1 MPDSV
6 GPRPASTRPRRP
18 VSASLPVFPWD
29 TLVEATAL
37 ARAHP
42 GGIVDLSVGT
52 PVDPVAPVIQEAL
65 CGAAEAPGYPL
76 TAGTPELR
84 ASAVAALNRRYG
96 VTGLAESAVLPVI
109 GTKELIAWLPTLLG
123 LGTEDLVVVPELAY
137 PTYEV
142 GARLA
147 GTRVLPA
154 DSLTQLGPESPAMI
168 FLNSPSNPTG
178 RVLGAEHLRKVVGW
192 ARERGSLVVSD
203 ECYLGLAWDAHPYS
217 VLHPEVCGGDHTG
230 LLAVHSLS
238 KSSSLAG
245 YRAGFVAGDP
255 ALVAELLAV
264 RKHAGMMV
272 PGPVQAAMVAALDD
286 DEHQTV
292 QRERYA
298 RRREAL
304 MAAFTSA
311 GFTIEHSEAGLYLW
325 ATRGEPCRTTVDWLA
340 QRGILVAPGD
350 FYGAG
355 GSRHVRVAMTATDE
369 RVRAAAERLSA

>member
-1 MPDSV
+1 M
-6 GPRPASTRPRRP
+6 
-18 VSASLPVFPWD
+18 SAALPVFPWD
-29 TLVEATAL
+29 TLTEAAAV

-52 PVDPVAPVIQEAL
+52 PVDPVAPVIQAAL
-65 CGAAEAPGYPL
+65 TAAAAVPGYPW

-84 ASAVAALNRRYG
+84 AAAVAALRRRYG
-96 VTGLAESAVLPVI
+96 ITGLPEYAVLPVI
-109 GTKELIAWLPTLLG
+109 GSKELIAWLPTLLG
-123 LGTEDLVVVPELAY
+123 LGADDLVVVPELAY

-154 DSLTQLGPESPAMI
+154 DSLTQLGPESAAMI

-178 RVLGAEHLRKVVGW
+178 RVLGVDHLRKVVGW
-192 ARERGSLVVSD
+192 ARERGALVVSD
-203 ECYLGLAWDAHPYS
+203 ECYLGLGWDQQPYS
-217 VLHPEVCGGDHTG
+217 VLHPDVSEGDHTG

-286 DEHQTV
+286 DDHEIA

-298 RRREAL
+298 RRRDVL
-304 MAAFTSA
+304 MAAYRGA

-325 ATRGEPCRTTVDWLA
+325 ATRDEPCRDTVDWLA

-350 FYGAG
+350 FYGTAG
-355 GSRHVRVAMTATDE
+355 GRHVRIAMTATDE
-369 RVRAAAERLSA
+369 RVQTAAERLAPLEQGPSGR